1 MTVVWSRRAI
11 RNIRAAR
18 AYIARENPVA
28 ATVVTERIIQQVE
41 TLLNFSPGIGRPGRI
56 TGTRELV
63 TTRTPYVVVYRIGA
77 EQVEILAVIHHA
89 RDWPGRL

>member
-41 TLLNFSPGIGRPGRI
+41 LLLKFSPGIGRPGRI
-56 TGTRELV
+56 AGTRELV
-63 TTRTPYVVVYRIGA
+63 ISRTPYVVVYRIAAGN
-77 EQVEILAVIHHA
+77 VDILAVIHHA

>member
-18 AYIARENPVA
+18 SYIARENPVA

-41 TLLNFSPGIGRPGRI
+41 LLLSFSPGIGRPGRI
-56 TGTRELV
+56 AGTRELV
-63 TTRTPYVVVYRIGA
+63 ISRTPYVVVYRIA
-77 EQVEILAVIHHA
+77 ARNVEILAVIHHA

>member
-18 AYIARENPVA
+18 AYIARENSVA
-28 ATVVTERIIQQVE
+28 ATVVTERIIQQVA

-56 TGTRELV
+56 AGTRELV
-63 TTRTPYVVVYRIGA
+63 IARTPYVVVYRIGM

-89 RDWPGRL
+89 RDWPASP

>member
-28 ATVVTERIIQQVE
+28 ASVVIERIIQQVE
-41 TLLNFSPGIGRPGRI
+41 MLLNFSPGIGRPGRI
-56 TGTRELV
+56 AGTRELV
-63 TTRTPYVVVYRIGA
+63 VARTPYVVVYRIGTDH
-77 EQVEILAVIHHA
+77 VDILAVIHHA

>member
-11 RNIRAAR
+11 RNIRDAR

-41 TLLNFSPGIGRPGRI
+41 MLLNFSPAIGRPGRI
-56 TGTRELV
+56 AGTRELV
-63 TTRTPYVVVYRIGA
+63 ISRTPYVVVYRIAAGN
-77 EQVEILAVIHHA
+77 VDILAVIHHA

>member
-28 ATVVTERIIQQVE
+28 ATAVTERIIQQVE
-41 TLLNFSPGIGRPGRI
+41 MLLDFSPGIGRPGRI

-63 TTRTPYVVVYRIGA
+63 IARTPYVVVYRIGP
-77 EQVEILAVIHHA
+77 EQVEILAVFHHA
-89 RDWPGRL
+89 RNWPGRL

>member
-11 RNIRAAR
+11 RNIHAAR

-41 TLLNFSPGIGRPGRI
+41 MLLNFSPGIGRPGRI
-56 TGTRELV
+56 AGTRELV
-63 TTRTPYVVVYRIGA
+63 ISRTPYVVIYRIGT
-77 EQVEILAVIHHA
+77 ELVEILAVIHHA
-89 RDWPGRL
+89 RDWPASL